1 MSDKT
6 SPLSF
11 ANALGVTNTA
21 DATPVLAK
29 QLSKAEQ
36 DLLQSNVLD
45 VEMEDQFLE
54 MYGADMQVR
63 VIQPPHN
70 LINLDTLTVTNN
82 ALSQCVRAMEVN
94 VDGTGYNI
102 VPAHDD
108 KPSEEE
114 EARIVILKSF
124 FDEPFPGMSFTSFRK
139 GVRKDLERTG
149 NAYIEIIRS
158 KKGEIVFMNRVPSV
172 STRLVQLDDPV
183 PVSVEI
189 ERMGQTQ
196 NVKIMKRERRYI
208 QAVGRKFV
216 YFKEFS
222 ASRELDKE
230 TGYWSDEET
239 PLRQGHSAT
248 EIIHLKVDDDTLT
261 PYGVPRWINQ
271 TPSILGSRRAE
282 EFNLDFFNHGGL
294 PPAIIFLQG
303 AALNEESKKTLT
315 NYLAGK
321 AKFKQRAVIIST
333 YASEGAVGSSTA
345 GSKVTVERFGSERQS
360 DSMFEGYDKR
370 CFERVRSAFRLPPI
384 FLGYSD
390 DYNFATAVT
399 AYMVAEAQ
407 VFQPERTEFDEMI
420 NLLIMPL
427 LDKNYRLRSK
437 QLTVKDIESQLKALE
452 LGAAFIDSDSFVEAL
467 NEVAGL
473 NVIGKEPEQ
482 MPEAGIPEVPASEKM
497 LNDLAAQAKKD
508 GAVVEGDDD
517 GKIAKI
523 DDSILMELADDWSKH
538 LSGDND
544 FSDASIATMDT
555 LIKSLSPTVRKLFNG
570 FVATRMLPEATH
582 DLSGVADLIG
592 CAGECLHDGESDPL

>member
-1 MSDKT
+1 MSDKI

-82 ALSQCVRAMEVN
+82 ALAQCVRAMEVN

-139 GVRKDLERTG
+139 GLRKDLERTG

-196 NVKIMKRERRYI
+196 NVKI
-208 QAVGRKFV
+208 
-216 YFKEFS
+216 
-222 ASRELDKE
+222 
-230 TGYWSDEET
+230 T
-239 PLRQGHSAT
+239 
-248 EIIHLKVDDDTLT
+248 
-261 PYGVPRWINQ
+261 
-271 TPSILGSRRAE
+271 
-282 EFNLDFFNHGGL
+282 
-294 PPAIIFLQG
+294 
-303 AALNEESKKTLT
+303 
-315 NYLAGK
+315 
-321 AKFKQRAVIIST
+321 
-333 YASEGAVGSSTA
+333 
-345 GSKVTVERFGSERQS
+345 
-360 DSMFEGYDKR
+360 
-370 CFERVRSAFRLPPI
+370 
-384 FLGYSD
+384 
-390 DYNFATAVT
+390 
-399 AYMVAEAQ
+399 
-407 VFQPERTEFDEMI
+407 
-420 NLLIMPL
+420 
-427 LDKNYRLRSK
+427 
-437 QLTVKDIESQLKALE
+437 
-452 LGAAFIDSDSFVEAL
+452 
-467 NEVAGL
+467 
-473 NVIGKEPEQ
+473 
-482 MPEAGIPEVPASEKM
+482 
-497 LNDLAAQAKKD
+497 
-508 GAVVEGDDD
+508 
-517 GKIAKI
+517 
-523 DDSILMELADDWSKH
+523 
-538 LSGDND
+538 
-544 FSDASIATMDT
+544 
-555 LIKSLSPTVRKLFNG
+555 
-570 FVATRMLPEATH
+570 
-582 DLSGVADLIG
+582 
-592 CAGECLHDGESDPL
+592 